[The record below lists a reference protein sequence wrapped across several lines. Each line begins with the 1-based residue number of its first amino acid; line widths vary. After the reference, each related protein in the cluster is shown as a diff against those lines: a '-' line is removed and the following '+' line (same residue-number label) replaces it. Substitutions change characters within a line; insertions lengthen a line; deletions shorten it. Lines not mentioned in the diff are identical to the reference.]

1 MAVFEY
7 VAIGE
12 NGVRTRGI
20 ITAESARTARRELRL
35 RRLSPLEVSAAR
47 DRQRSF
53 TVRKGSGLSAK
64 DLVLVTRQ
72 LAMLL
77 RAGSTLE
84 ESLGAI
90 AGQAE
95 RPAARRVLL
104 DLRGQVQEGYSLSD
118 ALARAP
124 KSFPP
129 YYRAVVAA
137 GLAAGR
143 LGDVLERLAE
153 HLEKSRKLTGKM
165 LAALIYPVIL
175 AFVALSVIALL
186 MVFVVPAVVEQFD
199 TLGQDLPALT
209 RGVIATSEFIRNWGW
224 AVIALGGLAAWLLRR
239 GLLVPGFRLR
249 WDRFML
255 RLPLIGRVIS
265 SVNAA
270 QFART
275 FATLSGSGATVPES
289 LQAAAGS
296 VSNQVFRRA
305 TGEVRRSVEEGRSL
319 QVALRS
325 ANIFPP
331 MLVHMVASGE
341 RGSQLP
347 KMMGLAA
354 DYIEEELDQNAT
366 VALGLLEPVLIVFLA
381 GVVAV
386 IVLAIMLPILQ
397 LNTLALG
404 V

>member
-1 MAVFEY
+1 
-7 VAIGE
+7 
-12 NGVRTRGI
+12 
-20 ITAESARTARRELRL
+20 
-35 RRLSPLEVSAAR
+35 
-47 DRQRSF
+47 
-53 TVRKGSGLSAK
+53 
-64 DLVLVTRQ
+64 
-72 LAMLL
+72 
-77 RAGSTLE
+77 
-84 ESLGAI
+84 
-90 AGQAE
+90 
-95 RPAARRVLL
+95 
-104 DLRGQVQEGYSLSD
+104 
-118 ALARAP
+118 
-124 KSFPP
+124 
-129 YYRAVVAA
+129 
-137 GLAAGR
+137 
-143 LGDVLERLAE
+143 
-153 HLEKSRKLTGKM
+153 
-165 LAALIYPVIL
+165 
-175 AFVALSVIALL
+175 
-186 MVFVVPAVVEQFD
+186 
-199 TLGQDLPALT
+199 
-209 RGVIATSEFIRNWGW
+209 
-224 AVIALGGLAAWLLRR
+224 
-239 GLLVPGFRLR
+239 
-249 WDRFML
+249 ML

>member
-7 VAIGE
+7 VAISEDG
-12 NGVRTRGI
+12 NRTSGI
-20 ITAESARTARRELRL
+20 ITADSPRSARRELRL
-35 RRLSPLEVSAAR
+35 RRLSPLEVHAAR
-47 DRQRSF
+47 DRS
-53 TVRKGSGLSAK
+53 SGLSLKQGGALSSK

-72 LAMLL
+72 LSMLL
-77 RAGSTLE
+77 QAGATLE

-90 AGQAE
+90 ASQAE
-95 RPAARRVLL
+95 RAATRRVLL

-118 ALARAP
+118 ALAKAP
-124 KSFPP
+124 KSFPA

-153 HLEKSRKLTGKM
+153 HLEKSRKLTGKLM
-165 LAALIYPVIL
+165 AALIYPVIL
-175 AFVALSVIALL
+175 AVVALTVIVLL

-209 RGVIATSEFIRNWGW
+209 NAVITVSAFTRNWGW
-224 AVIALGGLAAWLLRR
+224 VVILLLGLGAWSIRRSLR
-239 GLLVPGFRLR
+239 LPGFKLQ
-249 WDRFML
+249 WDRLSL
-255 RLPLIGRVIS
+255 RLPLIGGVLA

-275 FATLSGSGATVPES
+275 FATLSGSGATVPEA
-289 LQAAAGS
+289 LQAATGS
-296 VSNQVFRRA
+296 VSSEVFRKA
-305 TGEVRRSVEEGRSL
+305 SLDVRRSVEEGRSL
-319 QVALRS
+319 QVALR
-325 ANIFPP
+325 NTQVFPP

-366 VALGLLEPVLIVFLA
+366 VALGLLEPILIVLLA
-381 GVVAV
+381 GVVAL

-404 V
+404 I